1 MIVPMTTFALVASI
15 SPGPVNLVGLSTGSR
30 HGLTKGLIF
39 VTGATIGFILLF
51 LAVGYGLSS
60 LFMVIANFERW
71 LSWAGIIFLLYLSY
85 RLAFDSGEIKTENQ
99 SQKAPVMEHGH
110 KAANFWTGF
119 LMQWLNPKA
128 WLASAAGISAYTQ
141 GGDLAQT
148 WLFAMIY
155 VPVCW
160 ISLSCWVCVGVYLR
174 QKVQEPKV
182 MRAINRSL
190 AAMLAGS
197 CLFLV
202 FG

>member
-1 MIVPMTTFALVASI
+1 MIVPMATFALVASI

-60 LFMVIANFERW
+60 LFTVIADFERW
-71 LSWAGIIFLLYLSY
+71 LSWVGIVFLLYLSY
-85 RLAFDSGEIKTENQ
+85 RLAFDTGTIQVEDQ
-99 SQKAPVMEHGH
+99 SQEEATKERLKPSG
-110 KAANFWTGF
+110 FWTGF

-141 GGDLAQT
+141 SGNIEQI
-148 WLFAMIY
+148 WVFAMIY

-160 ISLSCWVCVGVYLR
+160 MSLSCWVCVGVYLR
-174 QKVQEPKV
+174 QKVQQPKI

-197 CLFLV
+197 CLFLM